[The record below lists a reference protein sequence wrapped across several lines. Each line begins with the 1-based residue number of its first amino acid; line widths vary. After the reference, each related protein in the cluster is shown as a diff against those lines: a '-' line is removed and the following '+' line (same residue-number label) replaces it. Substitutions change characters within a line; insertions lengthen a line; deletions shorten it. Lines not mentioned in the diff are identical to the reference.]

1 MSGAPEHTTYRHLH
15 AADDRLK
22 ADARSRLG
30 WSTLAAVS
38 LHFLAFFGTPTWTSP
53 LRNFTA
59 ELSDQVIEWVTV
71 SYFPAWEE
79 GAGSAAGDGA
89 EGAAE
94 ELEVSAAAA
103 EEAPGGGDGEA
114 AGSGA
119 DPVAVSDALREVL
132 LARALVPTLAEPGL
146 VQPGSPAEQQGG
158 GEGVRVEAGGSA
170 PVAIEGLADADSLAL
185 EMLSSLRPE
194 LVVLNP
200 SNWILIR
207 NPGAIESFMR
217 QHAASI
223 PALSDGRRTTSVA
236 LWIDESGSVEWAE
249 VSQSSGRTELDEL
262 ALELLSEVA
271 TFRPARHQG
280 VRVPTTAIFTIHF
293 PW

>member
-1 MSGAPEHTTYRHLH
+1 MSGAPEHTTYRHLR
-15 AADDRLK
+15 AANDHFM
-22 ADARSRLG
+22 AEARSRLG
-30 WSTLAAVS
+30 WSTLAAIS
-38 LHFLAFFGTPTWTSP
+38 LHLLVFFGLPSWASP
-53 LRNFTA
+53 LRTFSS
-59 ELSDQVIEWVTV
+59 ELSDQVIEWVVV
-71 SYFPAWEE
+71 SYFPAWE
-79 GAGSAAGDGA
+79 GAGSAAGSGA

-94 ELEVSAAAA
+94 VLEVIAAAA
-103 EEAPGGGDGEA
+103 EEAPGGGAGEA
-114 AGSGA
+114 QGSGSE
-119 DPVAVSDALREVL
+119 PVEISDALREVL

-146 VQPGSPAEQQGG
+146 VQPGGSPAEQQGG
-158 GEGVRVEAGGSA
+158 GDGVRVEAGGSA
-170 PVAIEGLADADSLAL
+170 PVVIDGLADADSLAL
-185 EMLSSLRPE
+185 ELLSSLRPE

-217 QHAASI
+217 QRASSI
-223 PALSDGRRTTSVA
+223 SAMTEGRRTTSVA